1 MEYLVAGSV
10 EEALELMRGL
20 AARGR
25 TVRYVAGGTDL
36 AVQLAGGS
44 AAGAEPDRGR
54 SPAGRPAVGAEA
66 GQEAGLHPDRGRS
79 PTGRSARSPTGRP
92 AVGALVDVSGI
103 PELLRLQ
110 NTPAGLRIG
119 GAVSLETL
127 ARREDLPACLV
138 QGARAIGSPQIR
150 ALGTLGGNLCNAS
163 PCGDTLAPV
172 IVLGGILA
180 LASPAGRREVRAEE
194 FFTGP
199 KATVLRQGELLVE
212 ALFEVQALS
221 GRSAFRMIGQREGQA
236 ISQVNV
242 AVWALCESGKVAEIR
257 AAAGSVAPTPLRLHA
272 AEKVARGRAWSA
284 ELGREAGEA
293 AAAEVRPIDDVR
305 APAAYRRLVTAAL
318 LREALAEACGGGR

>member
-1 MEYLVAGSV
+1 MDYHVARSI
-10 EEALELMRGL
+10 EEALELARGL

-25 TVRYVAGGTDL
+25 SARYVAGGTDL
-36 AVQLAGGS
+36 AVQLAGGLQ
-44 AAGAEPDRGR
+44 P
-54 SPAGRPAVGAEA
+54 PALTV
-66 GQEAGLHPDRGRS
+66 D
-79 PTGRSARSPTGRP
+79 
-92 AVGALVDVSGI
+92 ALVDVSAI
-103 PELLRLQ
+103 PELLHLELE
-110 NTPAGLRIG
+110 PGGSLRIG
-119 GAVSLETL
+119 AAVLLETL
-127 ARREDLPACLV
+127 ARREDLPACLA

-163 PCGDTLAPV
+163 PCGDTLAPA
-172 IVLGGILA
+172 IVLGARLV

-199 KATVLRQGELLVE
+199 KATVLRPGELLVE
-212 ALFEVQALS
+212 VLFEAEVLS

-242 AVWALCESGKVAEIR
+242 AVWARCEGGKVAQIR

-272 AEKVARGRAWSA
+272 AEKVARGRAWSS

-305 APAAYRRLVTAAL
+305 APAAYRRLATAAL
-318 LREALAEACGGGR
+318 LREALAEACEGGR